1 MKRILLL
8 LSLALLLCGCS
19 RGETG
24 PGIPAEEGI
33 APYELSQDQQEL
45 LGAFGMEDSAGLF
58 AFLAPEEA
66 ITIEVTACRLTD
78 AGTWEVTGSGAMS
91 IGAERQPV
99 SSLSGTIAM
108 ELREDYS
115 IDFNINCAGRGSFSS
130 EKIEF
135 KAEALGSTKAFL
147 TQFQPIRLNEEIPLA
162 IMVYDS
168 GTSMRSYT
176 PGDYF
181 DVSLFE
187 GMDLVQ
193 AVTVKF
199 SDKEIGE

>member
-115 IDFNINCAGRGSFSS
+115 IDFNMNCAGRGSFSS

-176 PGDYF
+176 PEDYF